1 MELNHIAER
10 LKKIAGNDAV
20 IHASNALIA
29 YECDALTVDRDVPDM
44 VIIPRTTE
52 QVVEIVKVLHNE
64 QIPFVPRGA
73 GTGLSGGALTVG
85 GGVIL
90 STTRLNQIL
99 NVDIRN
105 RRALVEPGVVNLNIT
120 KAVQAQG
127 YHFAPD
133 PSSQGACT
141 VGGNINNNSGGPHTL
156 KYGVTVNHVLSVQ
169 VVLPNGEL
177 VWLGGESDSNPGY
190 DLTGAFVGS
199 EGTFGVVVKAWVK
212 LTRLPAAHRTMLAVF
227 DRAEDAIST
236 ISEIIAAGIIPAAL
250 EMLDVMAIK
259 AVEEAFNV
267 GLPLDAG
274 AVLIIELDGL
284 EAGLDSQMERVLQ
297 ICRETNTR
305 EVRHATTDSERGR
318 LWTARKRAFGALG
331 RLSPNYLTQDGVVP
345 RTKLPQIMEYVYSV
359 GKKYNVGVANVFH
372 AGDGNTH
379 PCILYNESDPD
390 SVNRALQA
398 STDIIVKCIELG
410 GSVTGEHGIG
420 IEKQNLMPL
429 MFSEDDLNVMAKVKS
444 AFNPDGLLNPK
455 KVFPTNKGCIE
466 IAGMRKAA
474 AL

>member
-1 MELNHIAER
+1 
-10 LKKIAGNDAV
+10 
-20 IHASNALIA
+20 
-29 YECDALTVDRDVPDM
+29 
-44 VIIPRTTE
+44 
-52 QVVEIVKVLHNE
+52 
-64 QIPFVPRGA
+64 
-73 GTGLSGGALTVG
+73 
-85 GGVIL
+85 
-90 STTRLNQIL
+90 
-99 NVDIRN
+99 
-105 RRALVEPGVVNLNIT
+105 
-120 KAVQAQG
+120 
-127 YHFAPD
+127 
-133 PSSQGACT
+133 
-141 VGGNINNNSGGPHTL
+141 
-156 KYGVTVNHVLSVQ
+156 
-169 VVLPNGEL
+169 
-177 VWLGGESDSNPGY
+177 
-190 DLTGAFVGS
+190 
-199 EGTFGVVVKAWVK
+199 
-212 LTRLPAAHRTMLAVF
+212 
-227 DRAEDAIST
+227 
-236 ISEIIAAGIIPAAL
+236 
-250 EMLDVMAIK
+250 MAIK

-284 EAGLDSQMERVLQ
+284 EAGLDSQMEQVLQ

-429 MFSEDDLNVMAKVKS
+429 MFSEEDLDVMAKVKS